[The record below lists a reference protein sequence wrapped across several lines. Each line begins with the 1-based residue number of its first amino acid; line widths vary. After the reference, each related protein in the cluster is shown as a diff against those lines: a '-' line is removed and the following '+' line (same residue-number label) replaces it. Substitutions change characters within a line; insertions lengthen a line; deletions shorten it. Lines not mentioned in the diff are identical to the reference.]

1 MSDIRIRVAS
11 RTDLPHL
18 TEIYNYYVVHT
29 PVTFDVEPY
38 SVERRA
44 ARFDQ
49 FSESGRYRLLIADE
63 GRVVVGYAG
72 TTRFRP
78 KAPTKLQSKRQFTAR
93 QEWKVEASASACTQL
108 YLRQS
113 PPRIFIASWRDTS
126 CRIPLPQRFMNISV
140 SSSSGYSAKT
150 DAS

>member
-18 TEIYNYYVVHT
+18 TEIYNHYVVHT

-63 GRVVVGYAG
+63 GRVVVGYAEQPDFG
-72 TTRFRP
+72 P
-78 KAPTKLQSKRQFTAR
+78 KRLRNYSRSDSLLRARNGRSRHRQAPVL
-93 QEWKVEASASACTQL
+93 
-108 YLRQS
+108 
-113 PPRIFIASWRDTS
+113 
-126 CRIPLPQRFMNISV
+126 
-140 SSSSGYSAKT
+140 SSI
-150 DAS
+150 